1 VCKEDSRFA
10 RFFSGDTSALTEEG
24 FKHSWATPYAL
35 AIYGRDF
42 TDNCP
47 FGNGNG
53 YGDGR
58 AISIGEVSLP
68 TGHRWE
74 FQLKG
79 AGPTPF
85 CRGADGRAVLRSSIR
100 EFLVSEAMFHLGVST
115 TRALSLTVSGTE
127 TVKRPWYNPQN
138 VRSLPPDAERQLAA
152 MPADYRQYLMAQI
165 KAQLQ
170 QPNEMV
176 TNPAAMTCRVSPS
189 FIRVG
194 HLQLFERRARQDSQR
209 VGELQQIVEHT
220 LFREFPHLDGASLQE
235 KILQML
241 RECSE
246 RMSRLTAQWI
256 RVGFCQGNF
265 NSDNCLVAG
274 RTMDY
279 GPFGF
284 IEKFEPLWNM
294 WSGGGEH
301 YGFLNQ
307 PAAGAKNFTS
317 LCKAVQ
323 PLLDLSGQSQAAEI
337 ADQHEEKAQEALMRV
352 WGEKLGLQTPLSS
365 PSANSLIQNLLEIM
379 SLLQADYTLFFRGL
393 SYLSESLL
401 ESGSCSEEMI
411 DSLADSFYKPLTPA
425 SREGLKRWLENW
437 ILCMQDQGK
446 EQTTPKQIAQNMQS
460 VNPKYVPRE
469 WMLVQ
474 AYSEA
479 AKGDYTALLEL
490 QNIFLT
496 PYAELSQET
505 HLKFFR
511 KAPLEIYEGVGLGG
525 TAFMT

>member
-1 VCKEDSRFA
+1 
-10 RFFSGDTSALTEEG
+10 
-24 FKHSWATPYAL
+24 
-35 AIYGRDF
+35 
-42 TDNCP
+42 
-47 FGNGNG
+47 
-53 YGDGR
+53 
-58 AISIGEVSLP
+58 
-68 TGHRWE
+68 
-74 FQLKG
+74 
-79 AGPTPF
+79 
-85 CRGADGRAVLRSSIR
+85 
-100 EFLVSEAMFHLGVST
+100 
-115 TRALSLTVSGTE
+115 
-127 TVKRPWYNPQN
+127 
-138 VRSLPPDAERQLAA
+138 
-152 MPADYRQYLMAQI
+152 
-165 KAQLQ
+165 
-170 QPNEMV
+170 
-176 TNPAAMTCRVSPS
+176 
-189 FIRVG
+189 
-194 HLQLFERRARQDSQR
+194 
-209 VGELQQIVEHT
+209 
-220 LFREFPHLDGASLQE
+220 
-235 KILQML
+235 
-241 RECSE
+241 
-246 RMSRLTAQWI
+246 
-256 RVGFCQGNF
+256 
-265 NSDNCLVAG
+265 
-274 RTMDY
+274 
-279 GPFGF
+279 
-284 IEKFEPLWNM
+284 
-294 WSGGGEH
+294 
-301 YGFLNQ
+301 
-307 PAAGAKNFTS
+307 
-317 LCKAVQ
+317 
-323 PLLDLSGQSQAAEI
+323 
-337 ADQHEEKAQEALMRV
+337 MRV